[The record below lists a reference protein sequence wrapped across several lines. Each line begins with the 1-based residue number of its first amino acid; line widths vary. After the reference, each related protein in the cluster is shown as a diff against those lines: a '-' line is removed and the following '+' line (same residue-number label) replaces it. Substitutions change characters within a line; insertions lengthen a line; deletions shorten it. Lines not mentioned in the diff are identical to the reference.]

1 MGVDDTTRCNRVSL
15 GSQSDGLEA
24 AEEVTS
30 CRSPPDKGK
39 EKYTVSSINR
49 PQSSGDALLGY
60 ALSDL
65 AAIFGTETG
74 QKGTESSR
82 SVSSYT
88 AHQSSYG
95 SHRPSHVEP
104 FTSSGQSFRFAN
116 DANAATRTGAQ
127 FSAFVQGSGFSDS
140 EHLGHLIAQP
150 PKAAKPLKQR
160 SLDGVDVVELLSRPE
175 RCEPPPRLEY
185 DELKPVE
192 AARLHEALFGSEI
205 PRPIWDQLLDFN
217 ADFFVRPEISSEE
230 CKAHMGTPNVKEA
243 GSIWLQQ
250 WSDVLL
256 SYTNEVW
263 GDLGSL
269 AKDDAEREIEKS
281 EQDNVASNAGLRA
294 LERLRLVLA
303 HVRGHHP

>member
-1 MGVDDTTRCNRVSL
+1 MGNDDATRCNRVSL
-15 GSQSDGLEA
+15 GSQSDELEA
-24 AEEVTS
+24 TEEAAS
-30 CRSPPDKGK
+30 CRSPLDKGK
-39 EKYTVSSINR
+39 EKDAVSSINR

-65 AAIFGTETG
+65 AIFGTETG

-95 SHRPSHVEP
+95 SHMPSHGEP
-104 FTSSGQSFRFAN
+104 LTSSGQTFRFAN
-116 DANAATRTGAQ
+116 DANAATRTEAQ
-127 FSAFVQGSGFSDS
+127 FNVFVQGSGFSDS
-140 EHLGHLIAQP
+140 EHIGHLLAQP
-150 PKAAKPLKQR
+150 PIGAKPLKQR
-160 SLDGVDVVELLSRPE
+160 SLDGIDVVELLSRPE

-185 DELKPVE
+185 DELTSVE

-205 PRPIWDQLLDFN
+205 PRPVWDQLLDFD
-217 ADFFVRPEISSEE
+217 ADFCVRPETSSEE

-243 GSIWLQQ
+243 RSIWLQQ
-250 WSDVLL
+250 WSDVLS

-269 AKDDAEREIEKS
+269 AKDAEREIENS
-281 EQDNVASNAGLRA
+281 EQDNVASNAGLIA

-303 HVRGHHP
+303 HMRGHHP

>member
-1 MGVDDTTRCNRVSL
+1 MGNDDATRCNRVSL
-15 GSQSDGLEA
+15 GSQSDELEA
-24 AEEVTS
+24 TEEAAS
-30 CRSPPDKGK
+30 CRSPLDKGK
-39 EKYTVSSINR
+39 EKDAVSSINR

-65 AAIFGTETG
+65 AIFGTETG

-88 AHQSSYG
+88 AHQSSY
-95 SHRPSHVEP
+95 EP
-104 FTSSGQSFRFAN
+104 LTSSGQTFRFSN
-116 DANAATRTGAQ
+116 DANAATRTEAQ
-127 FSAFVQGSGFSDS
+127 FNVFVQGSGFSDS
-140 EHLGHLIAQP
+140 EHLGHLLAQP
-150 PKAAKPLKQR
+150 PIGAKPLKQR
-160 SLDGVDVVELLSRPE
+160 SLDGIDVVELLSRPE

-185 DELKPVE
+185 DELTSVE

-205 PRPIWDQLLDFN
+205 PRPVWDQLLDFN
-217 ADFFVRPEISSEE
+217 ADFCVRPETSSEE

-243 GSIWLQQ
+243 RSIWLQQ
-250 WSDVLL
+250 WSDVLS

-269 AKDDAEREIEKS
+269 AKDAEREIENS
-281 EQDNVASNAGLRA
+281 EQDNVASNAGLIA

-303 HVRGHHP
+303 HMRGHHP